1 MTGEFRR
8 VTEKERSYIMEVLD
22 GEFRKSAEGMMTER
36 LEKKFA
42 EIFGVRYAIS
52 HVNGT
57 VTMHSALAAAGVGQ
71 NDEVIVPALTMAS
84 TAFSALYANAKPVF
98 ADVSPDT
105 FTIDPEDVRRHITP
119 RTRAIIPVSL
129 YGLSP
134 DMDPILELA
143 EEHDLTVIEDNAEC
157 VLGYYKKR
165 IVGSM
170 GDMASFSFQ
179 SSKHLTSGE
188 GGILITENEEL
199 ALKVRRFCN
208 LGFAPTH
215 AMAGGA
221 KMPRE
226 KIQDPKFERHL
237 SLGWNY
243 RLSELCAA
251 VALAQTERIREIV
264 DQRIQVAEIYKKA
277 VTGCSWLIPQQ
288 VPKDYIHSYWTYVMR
303 LEGQGKFTWYDF
315 RRKYLEC
322 GGDGFYAAWVPVHLE
337 PVFRSLGYGPGLCPV
352 TEAIQP
358 KLIQMKTNY
367 ADLKI
372 ARQKADALSETIDY
386 FEKIYRL

>member
-1 MTGEFRR
+1 MTGIFRR
-8 VTEKERSYIMEVLD
+8 VTEKERSYINEVLD
-22 GEFRKSAEGMMTER
+22 GEFRKSAEGRMTER
-36 LEKKFA
+36 LETKFA
-42 EIFGVRYAIS
+42 GIFGVKYAIS

-57 VTMHSALAAAGVGQ
+57 VTMHSALAAAGVGPG
-71 NDEVIVPALTMAS
+71 DEVIVPALTMAS

-105 FTIDPEDVRRHITP
+105 FTIDPEDARKKITP

-143 EEHDLTVIEDNAEC
+143 DRYNLTVIEDNAEC
-157 VLGYYKKR
+157 VLGYYKNR

-188 GGILITENEEL
+188 GGILITDDEEL
-199 ALKVRRFCN
+199 ALRARRFGN

-215 AMAGGA
+215 AKAGGA
-221 KMPRE
+221 RMPRE

-243 RLSELCAA
+243 RLSESLCCRRSCPDGKDPGDRGPEDQGGRGIQEGRRGLFVADPAA
-251 VALAQTERIREIV
+251 GPERLYSFIL
-264 DQRIQVAEIYKKA
+264 D
-277 VTGCSWLIPQQ
+277 
-288 VPKDYIHSYWTYVMR
+288 
-303 LEGQGKFTWYDF
+303 
-315 RRKYLEC
+315 
-322 GGDGFYAAWVPVHLE
+322 
-337 PVFRSLGYGPGLCPV
+337 LCPQ
-352 TEAIQP
+352 TRKP
-358 KLIQMKTNY
+358 G
-367 ADLKI
+367 KI
-372 ARQKADALSETIDY
+372 LVV
-386 FEKIYRL
+386 

>member
-1 MTGEFRR
+1 MMGVFRR

-22 GEFRKSAEGMMTER
+22 GEFRKSVEGRMTEM

-42 EIFGVRYAIS
+42 GIFGVKYAIS

-57 VTMHSALAAAGVGQ
+57 VTMHSALVAAGVGPG
-71 NDEVIVPALTMAS
+71 DEVIVPALTMAS

-105 FTIDPEDVRRHITP
+105 FTIDPEDVRKLITP

-134 DMDPILELA
+134 DMDPIMELA
-143 EEHDLTVIEDNAEC
+143 EEHDLTIIEDNAEC
-157 VLGYYKKR
+157 VLGYYKNR

-188 GGILITENEEL
+188 GGILITDNEEL
-199 ALKVRRFCN
+199 ALKARRFSN

-264 DQRIQVAEIYKKA
+264 NQRIRVAEIYRKA
-277 VTGCSWLIPQQ
+277 VSGCSWLIPQH
-288 VPKDYIHSYWTYVMR
+288 VPKDCIHSYWTYVMR
-303 LEGQGKFTWYDF
+303 LEDQGKFTWYDF
-315 RRKYLEC
+315 RKKYLEF

-352 TEAIQP
+352 TETLQP

-367 ADLKI
+367 GDLKI

-386 FEKIYRL
+386 FEKNYHF

>member
-1 MTGEFRR
+1 MTGVFRR
-8 VTEKERSYIMEVLD
+8 VTEKERSYIGEVLD
-22 GEFRKSAEGMMTER
+22 GEFRKSVEGRMTER
-36 LEKKFA
+36 LETKFA
-42 EIFGVRYAIS
+42 GIFGVKYAIS

-57 VTMHSALAAAGVGQ
+57 VTMHSALAAAGVGPGE
-71 NDEVIVPALTMAS
+71 EVIVPALTMAS
-84 TAFSALYANAKPVF
+84 TAFSALYVNAKPVF

-105 FTIDPEDVRRHITP
+105 FTIDPEDVRKKVTP

-143 EEHDLTVIEDNAEC
+143 DRYNLTVIEDNAEC
-157 VLGYYKKR
+157 VLGYYKNR
-165 IVGSM
+165 IVGSI

-188 GGILITENEEL
+188 GGILITDDEEL
-199 ALKVRRFCN
+199 ALKARRFGN

-221 KMPRE
+221 RMPRE
-226 KIQDPKFERHL
+226 KIQDPRFERHL

-264 DQRIQVAEIYKKA
+264 DQRIRVAEEYRKA
-277 VTGCSWLIPQQ
+277 VDGCSWLIPQQ
-288 VPKDYIHSYWTYVMR
+288 VPKDYIHSYWTYVLK
-303 LEGQGKFTWYDF
+303 LESQGKFSWYDF
-315 RRKYLEC
+315 RKRYLEL
-322 GGDGFYAAWVPVHLE
+322 GGDGYYAAWVPVHLE
-337 PVFRSLGYGPGLCPV
+337 PVFRSLGYAPGLCPV

-358 KLIQMKTNY
+358 KLLQMKTNY

-372 ARQKADALSETIDY
+372 ARKKADALSETIDY
-386 FEKIYRL
+386 FERRYHL